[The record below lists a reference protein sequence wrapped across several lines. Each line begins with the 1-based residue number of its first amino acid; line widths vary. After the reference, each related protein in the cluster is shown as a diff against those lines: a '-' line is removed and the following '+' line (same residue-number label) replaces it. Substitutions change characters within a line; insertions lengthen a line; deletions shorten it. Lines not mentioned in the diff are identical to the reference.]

1 VISAIS
7 VDAGTSG
14 WYAVP
19 GGSGVY
25 AFSGSLGVTQTGR
38 IPPLEPLHQELEVPI
53 PEVDS
58 VFRIIDIGSSEEFWV
73 VLVWKAAR
81 S

>member
-1 VISAIS
+1 MEIGIAASSTWPTFRPEYADAIVNTTHRQRPHPTDRGVISAIS

-25 AFSGSLGVTQTGR
+25 ALSGSLGVTQQG
-38 IPPLEPLHQELEVPI
+38 E
-53 PEVDS
+53 
-58 VFRIIDIGSSEEFWV
+58 
-73 VLVWKAAR
+73 
-81 S
+81 